1 MPLPR
6 KTPQEHRQGILSKL
20 SDLLDNRFAQVR
32 RIAPGVGQCEG
43 DMRMHQMELMR
54 LVLMGRKG
62 FGPIKLCVADILASF
77 DDTKRLALFNPT
89 DQVSLLNEIV
99 PSEEEAGERRAGQLA
114 VRSLK
119 TFYSAIDPS
128 LEPILD
134 LLQTF
139 IWWDLPDAAELYRFD
154 LQLER
159 IEWFKTAELDQ
170 EVIDF
175 YRKEM
180 NARPGVEI
188 TRSDLIKFELL
199 RAKGIMAAYAKR
211 READEGHQIIAV
223 SMEHPGNPEADAATI
238 RLAKRLTAIEKVR
251 VKRDHLDDEVKQYYA
266 PQLGIGADDVTGEA
280 ILALEESQA
289 AHERQQL
296 FEQLSTGQTMHEAGN
311 YKLME
316 LEAMQ
321 YRLEEVCQSFGITSK
336 QLTGQPQTVAHGE

>member
-1 MPLPR
+1 M
-6 KTPQEHRQGILSKL
+6 
-20 SDLLDNRFAQVR
+20 
-32 RIAPGVGQCEG
+32 
-43 DMRMHQMELMR
+43 
-54 LVLMGRKG
+54 
-62 FGPIKLCVADILASF
+62 
-77 DDTKRLALFNPT
+77 
-89 DQVSLLNEIV
+89 
-99 PSEEEAGERRAGQLA
+99 
-114 VRSLK
+114 
-119 TFYSAIDPS
+119 
-128 LEPILD
+128 
-134 LLQTF
+134 
-139 IWWDLPDAAELYRFD
+139 PDAAELYRFD

-251 VKRDHLDDEVKQYYA
+251 AKRDHLDDEVKQYYA